1 MTTLTKITAT
11 YTVCSDFYLPPWMKK
26 EDIKEYWVR
35 YNVLHVEM
43 KTGKTYS
50 IQPYCSAADADFKY
64 PDSKMDDDGELTQEL
79 DEDTEDVDDD
89 EVEEYCPGIEE
100 DDD

>member
-50 IQPYCSAADADFKY
+50 IQPYCSATDADFKY
-64 PDSKMDDDGELTQEL
+64 PDFKMDDGELTQEL